1 MTAPRRSG
9 ARFGGKRKKP
19 TPPPVPSGSLRVW
32 WRPPF
37 TVQRFTVPVATIQQA
52 RTVLR
57 TLAEYDEFRREG
69 IGDGGLEVL
78 DGTAWREWHN
88 ADGNDIRWVMA
99 DAEAA

>member
-1 MTAPRRSG
+1 MPKPRSKKPAPRV
-9 ARFGGKRKKP
+9 
-19 TPPPVPSGSLRVW
+19 TPPAPGGLRVW
-32 WRPPF
+32 WHPQG
-37 TVQRFTVPVATIQQA
+37 TVRKFTVPVATIQQA

-69 IGDGGLEVL
+69 IGSGGLEVF
-78 DGTAWREWHN
+78 DGAAWREWHN

>member
-1 MTAPRRSG
+1 MGKPSRPAP
-9 ARFGGKRKKP
+9 A
-19 TPPPVPSGSLRVW
+19 PPPTPSGSLRVW
-32 WRPPF
+32 WHPQGTVRKF
-37 TVQRFTVPVATIQQA
+37 TVQVATIQQA

-69 IGDGGLEVL
+69 IGSGGLEVL
-78 DGTAWREWHN
+78 DGAAWREWHN